1 MANPQYPM
9 QPPQMQQQ
17 QPMGQMPPQP
27 APPPQPKQAKGG
39 TSKMVPI
46 VVSAGLAVGTFCGL
60 LFGVGTGEAAD
71 ASPSSGNNVKS
82 PDPSE
87 TAPVTPTKPSST
99 STVTPA
105 KPSTTVAVT
114 PAAGSAAPAAGSA
127 SGSATVAAAGSAA
140 PAAGSA
146 AGSAAP
152 AAGSGA
158 TPTVAAGSGATPA
171 AGTTP
176 PAAGSGAGSAKPTVA
191 EPAAKKPKLTVEL
204 MPESVAATAKI
215 TVDGKPIEGN
225 SIEIDLGKDAKKE
238 VKIVVKANGYKTVE
252 QKVDVDSDVAVKIE
266 LIKRTSSPGT
276 GPRPGN
282 PVTPPKKKPPG
293 GGLIDI

>member
-17 QPMGQMPPQP
+17 QPMGQMPPQA

-87 TAPVTPTKPSST
+87 TAPVTPTKPSTT
-99 STVTPA
+99 SAVTPA

-127 SGSATVAAAGSAA
+127 AGSASGSATVAAAGSAA
-140 PAAGSA
+140 PA

-266 LIKRTSSPGT
+266 LIKRASTPT
-276 GPRPGN
+276 GPRPGG
-282 PVTPPKKKPPG
+282 PVTPPKKKTG

>member
-17 QPMGQMPPQP
+17 QPMGQMPQQA
-27 APPPQPKQAKGG
+27 APPPPKPAKSG

-60 LFGVGTGEAAD
+60 LFGLGTGEPAD
-71 ASPSSGNNVKS
+71 ASPSSGNNVKT

-87 TAPVTPTKPSST
+87 TAPVTPTKPST
-99 STVTPA
+99 TGAVTPA
-105 KPSTTVAVT
+105 KPAT

-127 SGSATVAAAGSAA
+127 AVAAGSGTAVAAGSAA

-152 AAGSGA
+152 AAGSGS

-171 AGTTP
+171 TGTTP

-204 MPESVAATAKI
+204 TPESVAATAKI

-225 SIEIDLGKDAKKE
+225 AIEIDLGKDAKKE

-266 LIKRTSSPGT
+266 LIKRTSSPST

-282 PVTPPKKKPPG
+282 PVTPPKKKPG